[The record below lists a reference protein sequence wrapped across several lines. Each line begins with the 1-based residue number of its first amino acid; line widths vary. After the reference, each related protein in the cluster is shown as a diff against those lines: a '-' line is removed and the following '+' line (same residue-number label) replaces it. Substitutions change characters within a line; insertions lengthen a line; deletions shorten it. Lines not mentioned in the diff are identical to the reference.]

1 MIVAMVLMFVG
12 NACKEHWIVYVRS
25 LQLIII
31 MPMMNVPIP
40 SNIIDFLQT
49 ISDIAFYDIF
59 DKFNI
64 WSYFTFLKFNQDINV
79 PFINQQMQTI
89 SFNVRNTFL
98 GIGSASV
105 YLLAYL
111 FQVVLAVF
119 LKLFIMITG
128 EKFIKKNILRK
139 VLKELFF
146 NSILSMSMEGYIE
159 FLVYGILNICT
170 RDTSTNGEILGI
182 IFAFFC
188 IFLASLFLPSAL
200 VGVIY
205 SKDEA

>member
-1 MIVAMVLMFVG
+1 
-12 NACKEHWIVYVRS
+12 
-25 LQLIII
+25 

-40 SNIIDFLQT
+40 SNSLAIFQT

-64 WSYFTFLKFNQDINV
+64 WSYFTFLKFNLDINV

-111 FQVVLAVF
+111 FQVVLAIF
-119 LKLFIMITG
+119 LKLFIMVTG
-128 EKFIKKNILRK
+128 
-139 VLKELFF
+139 
-146 NSILSMSMEGYIE
+146 
-159 FLVYGILNICT
+159 
-170 RDTSTNGEILGI
+170 
-182 IFAFFC
+182 
-188 IFLASLFLPSAL
+188 
-200 VGVIY
+200 
-205 SKDEA
+205 

>member
-1 MIVAMVLMFVG
+1 MWVMILALVLMFVG

-40 SNIIDFLQT
+40 SNSLALFQT

-64 WSYFTFLKFNQDINV
+64 WSYFTFLKFNLDINV
-79 PFINQQMQTI
+79 PFINQQMQAI
-89 SFNVRNTFL
+89 SFNVRNAFL

-111 FQVVLAVF
+111 V
-119 LKLFIMITG
+119 
-128 EKFIKKNILRK
+128 
-139 VLKELFF
+139 
-146 NSILSMSMEGYIE
+146 
-159 FLVYGILNICT
+159 
-170 RDTSTNGEILGI
+170 
-182 IFAFFC
+182 
-188 IFLASLFLPSAL
+188 
-200 VGVIY
+200 
-205 SKDEA
+205 